1 MKCERWLTDT
11 DEDGMDAQRD
21 KQKQELKEKKQEWTT
36 ARGRTRVFW
45 EHEETL
51 AKEKESEG

>member
-1 MKCERWLTDT
+1 MGWMHKEISKSKSSKSER
-11 DEDGMDAQRD
+11 Q
-21 KQKQELKEKKQEWTT
+21 QEVEQ
-36 ARGRTRVFW
+36 GVF